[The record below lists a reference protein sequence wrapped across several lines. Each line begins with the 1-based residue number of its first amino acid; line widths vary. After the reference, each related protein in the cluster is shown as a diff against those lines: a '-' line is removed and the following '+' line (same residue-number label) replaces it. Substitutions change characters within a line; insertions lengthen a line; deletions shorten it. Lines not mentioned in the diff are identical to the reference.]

1 MLLIAF
7 PQRANQRQS
16 GDRDNGCAERAEQDT
31 HRRQRGAF
39 ARVVRQKRQHGAERN
54 VDEGIEKRQA
64 QVGDKSVD
72 QLTGGAE
79 IRHVEGQNTQQSE
92 GKRADQQ
99 VWTTASPAGGGV
111 VDNQPHQHIGN
122 AVHQT
127 RNEEH
132 QTNVIGGQSHHVGIK
147 EHQIKRDH
155 LPHKVAGE
163 VGDAIAKAL
172 PPQGKGCFCHKNTLA
187 YRCC

>member
-16 GDRDNGCAERAEQDT
+16 GDRDNSRAERAEQNT
-31 HRRQRGAF
+31 HRRQRGALP
-39 ARVVRQKRQHGAERN
+39 RVVRQKRQHGAERN
-54 VDEGIEKRQA
+54 VDEGVEKRQA

-72 QLTGGAE
+72 QLTNGAE
-79 IRHVEGQNTQQSE
+79 IRHVEGQNTQQPE
-92 GKRADQQ
+92 GNRAYQQ
-99 VWTTASPAGGGV
+99 VGTTASPTGGGI
-111 VDNQPHQHIGN
+111 VDNQPHQYIGN
-122 AVHQT
+122 AVHQA

-132 QTNVIGGQSHHVGIK
+132 QANIIGGQPHHVGVK